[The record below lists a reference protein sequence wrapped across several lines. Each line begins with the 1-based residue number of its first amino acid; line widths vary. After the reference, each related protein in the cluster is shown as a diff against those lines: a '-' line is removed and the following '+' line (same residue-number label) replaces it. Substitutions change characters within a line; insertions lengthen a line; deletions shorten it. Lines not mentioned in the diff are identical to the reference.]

1 MQYII
6 LILHVIHGEE
16 CIAVKMAQIQLHYFS
31 INLCGWLLPCY
42 RWVNIKQGLNERW
55 MILFSTSFCFFWP
68 PRKTYIL
75 HLCICYFVI
84 CYVQCSI
91 VHMLQSSGQEWASLC
106 VLFEVFWDLLRHKYL
121 MIHPTF
127 LQRGLEVKELNT
139 KPGVENFDE
148 TRLKKLKYLK

>member
-1 MQYII
+1 MLSTVRIALLWRWLRYNCII
-6 LILHVIHGEE
+6 FLSIYVAGCCLVIVGLISNKGWMNDGWFYFPPVFVSFGRLERLHTF
-16 CIAVKMAQIQLHYFS
+16 Y
-31 INLCGWLLPCY
+31 
-42 RWVNIKQGLNERW
+42 
-55 MILFSTSFCFFWP
+55 T
-68 PRKTYIL
+68 
-75 HLCICYFVI
+75 CICYFVI
-84 CYVQCSI
+84 SYVQCSI

-148 TRLKKLKYLK
+148 TRLKKLKY